1 MMHFGCCAT
10 FTGRPCDCETAHD
23 TLNPDRHGFDDN
35 VRADLFTDSGRL
47 ALQARSEYEAM
58 TPDERMTIYCSWWD
72 ANARRCVGGSDCRGR
87 LAFDSQGD
95 GLRVSLAVPLQR

>member
-10 FTGRPCDCETAHD
+10 FTGRPCDCETVHHD

-58 TPDERMTIYCSWWD
+58 TPDER
-72 ANARRCVGGSDCRGR
+72 ARVERDWESRSEWER
-87 LAFDSQGD
+87 EQIRA
-95 GLRVSLAVPLQR
+95 AVEF